1 MNRGFTLV
9 ELLAVIIILSLLVL
23 ITSTVV
29 TKVVKD
35 AKRDISS
42 VQKALIES
50 AAKTWGSENIDKLP
64 SEEECIYLTLEDLK
78 NYGLI
83 DSSIID
89 SNTGKEIP
97 NDTNIKI
104 SATSSNNMPIYTYEV
119 GSEDIDAC
127 TKLKMDYTG
136 VIYGNPTEMVYIG
149 ESIGNL

>member
-1 MNRGFTLV
+1 M
-9 ELLAVIIILSLLVL
+9 
-23 ITSTVV
+23 
-29 TKVVKD
+29 
-35 AKRDISS
+35 
-42 VQKALIES
+42 
-50 AAKTWGSENIDKLP
+50 
-64 SEEECIYLTLEDLK
+64 TLEDLK